1 MDTNLDDVSNM
12 AHKAFSMGKDMFKKG
27 RAVVMN
33 MSEIEAKVRDATG
46 SEPWGPSGTVLH
58 EISTATTDS
67 QQRSIIMQV
76 LYERLKEP
84 AANWK
89 KVYKALNVIDYCVK
103 NGSKRFVE
111 ECRDGVDRIESLKR
125 GRGKDDFL
133 PVGGLVG

>member
-1 MDTNLDDVSNM
+1 
-12 AHKAFSMGKDMFKKG
+12 
-27 RAVVMN
+27 
-33 MSEIEAKVRDATG
+33 MSPAR

-89 KVYKALNVIDYCVK
+89 KVPPPPGLDNFPGLACLFTPLTLAWTVRRGLSWLQRNAPESSRSSVGPLCESRTVLRR
-103 NGSKRFVE
+103 GVCFV
-111 ECRDGVDRIESLKR
+111 DV
-125 GRGKDDFL
+125 
-133 PVGGLVG
+133 